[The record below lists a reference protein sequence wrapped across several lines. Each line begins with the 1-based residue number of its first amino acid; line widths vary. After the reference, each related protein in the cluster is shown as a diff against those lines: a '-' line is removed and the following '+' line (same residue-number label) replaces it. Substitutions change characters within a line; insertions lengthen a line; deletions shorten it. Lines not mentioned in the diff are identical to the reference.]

1 MLEYRWESDV
11 RKRKE
16 TWQLSE
22 KPNFHF
28 VLHACFSWL
37 QDLLIGIVSGIAS
50 FLFKETDKKKKK
62 QSKRKSMLFGGHWHS
77 FSTMSGTHQSLALT
91 ERVKVRH
98 FLQCPRGW
106 HCIKERERNSICII
120 NYMKHTRLF
129 AFSFFCWKKRL
140 QKIIIYRDSLI
151 LGLI

>member
-1 MLEYRWESDV
+1 MRSPTPPPTTPSDSSLKNLIFILCFMPDFPGCKICSLALSLDLQV
-11 RKRKE
+11 FFLRKQTKR
-16 TWQLSE
+16 
-22 KPNFHF
+22 
-28 VLHACFSWL
+28 
-37 QDLLIGIVSGIAS
+37 
-50 FLFKETDKKKKK
+50 KKK

>member
-1 MLEYRWESDV
+1 MRSPTPPPTTPSDSSLKNQIFILYFMPVFPGCKICSLALSLELQV
-11 RKRKE
+11 FFLRKQTKR
-16 TWQLSE
+16 
-22 KPNFHF
+22 
-28 VLHACFSWL
+28 
-37 QDLLIGIVSGIAS
+37 
-50 FLFKETDKKKKK
+50 KKK

>member
-1 MLEYRWESDV
+1 MRSPTPPPTTPSDSSLKNLIFILYFMPVFPGCKICSLALSLELQV
-11 RKRKE
+11 FFLRKQTKR
-16 TWQLSE
+16 
-22 KPNFHF
+22 
-28 VLHACFSWL
+28 
-37 QDLLIGIVSGIAS
+37 
-50 FLFKETDKKKKK
+50 KKK